1 MKEAERNDEQL
12 IRDTYVRMYEGMIAK
27 DESTLREV
35 LGDSFVLVHMTGM
48 QQDKQAYIRSVI
60 NGMLNYYSA
69 ATEKLS
75 VQVTGNTASMTGK
88 SRVSAA
94 VFGGGKHTWKLQL
107 FFQARKTENGW
118 RLTKAEA
125 STW

>member
-1 MKEAERNDEQL
+1 MTDEQQLRQLYEDMYLAMIRQDEAELSRIHD
-12 IRDTYVRMYEGMIAK
+12 
-27 DESTLREV
+27 
-35 LGDSFVLVHMTGM
+35 DSFVLVHMTGM